1 LQPRRS
7 SGQSSLSPLG
17 FDRTSLGLSSS
28 SILNSGQEVLEVNQT
43 EEIRSFITDQIV
55 KSKDV
60 VLTDDRHLIRDGL
73 INSIDVMRLIT
84 FMTERFGATLE
95 EDDYNL
101 ENFETL
107 ASIHALVEKRT
118 VRTSNGLA

>member
-28 SILNSGQEVLEVNQT
+28 SILNSGQEVLEVNRT

-95 EDDYNL
+95 EYDYNL

>member
-1 LQPRRS
+1 
-7 SGQSSLSPLG
+7 
-17 FDRTSLGLSSS
+17 
-28 SILNSGQEVLEVNQT
+28 LNSGQEVLEVNRTQ
-43 EEIRSFITDQIV
+43 EIRAFITDQIV

-84 FMTERFGATLE
+84 FMTERFGLTLK
-95 EDDYNL
+95 EDDFNL

-107 ASIHALVEKRT
+107 ASIYALVEKRT
-118 VRTSNGLA
+118 VLTSSGLA

>member
-28 SILNSGQEVLEVNQT
+28 SILNSGQEVLEVNRT